1 MAILIDKN
9 SKILIQGFTGKM
21 GTFHA
26 EEMIK
31 YGSNVIGGVTP
42 GKGGQKHLERPVF
55 NTVKEAVK
63 NTGANVSILFVPPAF
78 AADSAMEA
86 ADAGIKICVAIVDG
100 IPAHDMIRIKRYMRR
115 YTKNSKMTLV
125 GPNCAG
131 IISPGKSMLGI
142 MPGHIYKEG
151 RVGIISRSGTLGYE
165 AAQQLKNLDIGIST
179 SVGIGG
185 DPINGS
191 SFRDIIEKFETDDET
206 DIILMIGEIGGP
218 QEVAAGEFVKANM
231 KKPVVAYIAGL
242 TAPKGRV
249 MGHAGA
255 IVSAYGES
263 AMEKVEILK
272 DCGITISKNPSVMG
286 DTVKTVLGKLSK

>member
-1 MAILIDKN
+1 MSVLIDKKT
-9 SKILIQGFTGKM
+9 KIIVQGFTGKF
-21 GTFHA
+21 GSFHA

-31 YGSNVIGGVTP
+31 YGTNVVGGVTP
-42 GKGGQKHLERPVF
+42 GKGGQTHLNLPVF

-63 NTGANVSILFVPPAF
+63 NTGATASILFVPPAF

-86 ADAGIKICVAIVDG
+86 ADAGIKICVAITDG
-100 IPAHDMIRIKRYMRR
+100 IPSHDMIKIKRYMRR
-115 YTKNSKMTLV
+115 YSKLEKMTLI

-131 IISPGKSMLGI
+131 VISPGKSLLGI

-151 RVGIISRSGTLGYE
+151 KIGIIGRSGTLGYE
-165 AAQQLKNLDIGIST
+165 AAQQLKNLNIGIST

-191 SFRDIIEKFETDDET
+191 SFRDIIEKFEQDDET
-206 DIILMIGEIGGP
+206 EAVLMIGEIGGP
-218 QEVAAGEFVKANM
+218 QEVAAGKFVKENM
-231 KKPVVAYIAGL
+231 KKPVIAYIAGL

-263 AMEKVEILK
+263 AVEKVELLK
-272 DCGITISKNPSVMG
+272 ECGVAISKNPSVMG
-286 DTVKTVLGKLSK
+286 ETVKSALNGKKS

>member
-165 AAQQLKNLDIGIST
+165 AAQQLKNLNIGIST

-191 SFRDIIEKFETDDET
+191 SFRDIIEKFETDNET

-263 AMEKVEILK
+263 ALEKVEILK

>member
-1 MAILIDKN
+1 MSILIDKKT
-9 SKILIQGFTGKM
+9 KILVQGFTGKF
-21 GTFHA
+21 GSFHA

-31 YGSNVIGGVTP
+31 YGASVVGGVTP
-42 GKGGQKHLERPVF
+42 GKGGQTHLNLPVF

-63 NTGANVSILFVPPAF
+63 NTGATASILFVPPAF

-86 ADAGIKICVAIVDG
+86 ADAGIKTCVAITDG
-100 IPAHDMIRIKRYMRR
+100 IPSHDMIKIKRYMRR
-115 YTKNSKMTLV
+115 YSKTEKMTLI

-131 IISPGKSMLGI
+131 VISPGKTMLGI

-151 RVGIISRSGTLGYE
+151 RVGIIGRSGTLGYE
-165 AAQQLKNLDIGIST
+165 AAQQLKNLNIGVST

-191 SFRDIIEKFETDDET
+191 SFKDILEKFEQDNET
-206 DIILMIGEIGGP
+206 DAVLMIGEIGGP
-218 QEVAAGEFVKANM
+218 QEVAAGKFAKENM
-231 KKPVVAYIAGL
+231 KKPVIAYIAGL

-263 AMEKVEILK
+263 AVEKVELLK
-272 DCGITISKNPSVMG
+272 ECGVTISKNPSIMG
-286 DTVKTVLGKLSK
+286 ETVKSALNGKKS